1 MSPYTFAAI
10 VILVFEMLLASQA
23 SACGRCGIFGRG
35 CRFAHAPVV
44 HHAAP
49 AIVKAPDTI
58 QNFVFNNIS
67 PPGDLAP
74 RGATVYGLSRALEYN
89 APNSALYLDNAR
101 RALEFA
107 GDTTVSA
114 RTIDTL
120 TLDAAA
126 IDARGRAV
134 EAAFRSLAPD
144 TATATRSTTT
154 KVTIRNGIPVIDEL
168 PTLPALPAQ
177 DDPPPV
183 PRDLPL
189 RPVDNV
195 TCMRCHG
202 KEGVAAS
209 EFLLDGPL
217 TLEQFAKA
225 KDAIEAGRMPPKTN
239 LTPAEKLSLVA
250 RFGKLVR
257 Q

>member
-1 MSPYTFAAI
+1 MTRYVYATLLFLFVLLVI
-10 VILVFEMLLASQA
+10 VPASFG
-23 SACGRCGIFGRG
+23 CGRCGIFGRG
-35 CRFAHAPVV
+35 CRFAAPVHHAPV

-49 AIVKAPDTI
+49 VIKAPDTI
-58 QNFVFNNIS
+58 QNFVFNNIA

-126 IDARGRAV
+126 VDARGRAV

-144 TATATRSTTT
+144 SAAVTRSTTT
-154 KVTIRNGIPVIDEL
+154 RVTIKNGFPVIDEL
-168 PTLPALPAQ
+168 SPLPRNLKGDAEHAPITRHDATISCLKCHA
-177 DDPPPV
+177 
-183 PRDLPL
+183 
-189 RPVDNV
+189 VD
-195 TCMRCHG
+195 G
-202 KEGVAAS
+202 PAAS
-209 EFLLDGPL
+209 KFVIDDTFDEVKF
-217 TLEQFAKA
+217 TRAKA
-225 KDAIEAGRMPPKTN
+225 AIDAGTMPPKTN
-239 LTPAEKLSLVA
+239 LSEAERARELLKLGRLVPM
-250 RFGKLVR
+250 